1 MKCHEPFLLGEKAM
15 QISFDLGTMKLN
27 NESKSGQYVSNQLTD
42 VVRRLKEQSTRANK
56 EDDSKMMEKIQ
67 AKIKSGKKLTSREES
82 YLKQHNQE
90 LYMQYLRIRRMAEA
104 LEHQLENANSK
115 EEVNDIIFHAVN
127 GISDKDPYKA
137 AIVAALDEVIKD
149 FKKSDGYNNLP
160 SSNEEIEEGRKAR
173 ANKGKENTEDDEI
186 GFFEEVENQEDDFD
200 AMSWSPLQDVIDAMP
215 TFDMQS

>member
-1 MKCHEPFLLGEKAM
+1 M

-42 VVRRLKEQSTRANK
+42 VVRRLKEQSTMANK
-56 EDDSKMMEKIQ
+56 EDDPKMMEKIQ

-115 EEVNDIIFHAVN
+115 EEVNDIIFHAMN

-137 AIVAALDEVIKD
+137 AIVAAMDEVIKE
-149 FKKSDGYNNLP
+149 FKKSDGYKNLP
-160 SSNEEIEEGRKAR
+160 ENEEKIEEGRKAG
-173 ANKGKENTEDDEI
+173 ANKVKEKSKE
-186 GFFEEVENQEDDFD
+186 EDDFD
-200 AMSWSPLQDVIDAMP
+200 AMAWTPLQEVIDAMP
-215 TFDMQS
+215 VFNMQS

>member
-1 MKCHEPFLLGEKAM
+1 M

-42 VVRRLKEQSTRANK
+42 VVRRLKQQSTRSNK

-104 LEHQLENANSK
+104 LEHQLENADSK
-115 EEVNDIIFHAVN
+115 EEVNDIIFHAMN

-160 SSNEEIEEGRKAR
+160 ATNEEIEKGRKAK
-173 ANKGKENTEDDEI
+173 AEKGNKKTEDGDEI
-186 GFFEEVENQEDDFD
+186 VSLESENNNDDFD
-200 AMSWSPLQDVIDAMP
+200 AMAWSPLQDVIDAMP

>member
-1 MKCHEPFLLGEKAM
+1 M

-42 VVRRLKEQSTRANK
+42 VVRRLKQQSTRSNK

-104 LEHQLENANSK
+104 LEHQLENADSK
-115 EEVNDIIFHAVN
+115 EEVNDIIFHAMN

-149 FKKSDGYNNLP
+149 FKKSDGYNKLP
-160 SSNEEIEEGRKAR
+160 ATNEEIEKGRKAK
-173 ANKGKENTEDDEI
+173 AEKGNKKTEDGDEI
-186 GFFEEVENQEDDFD
+186 VSLESENNNDDFD
-200 AMSWSPLQDVIDAMP
+200 AMAWSPLQDVIDAMP

>member
-1 MKCHEPFLLGEKAM
+1 M

-42 VVRRLKEQSTRANK
+42 VVRRLKEQSTMANK
-56 EDDSKMMEKIQ
+56 EDNPKMMEKIQ

-90 LYMQYLRIRRMAEA
+90 LYMQYLRIRRMADA

-115 EEVNDIIFHAVN
+115 EEVNDIIFHAMN

-137 AIVAALDEVIKD
+137 AIVAAMDEVIKE
-149 FKKSDGYNNLP
+149 FKKSDGYKNLP
-160 SSNEEIEEGRKAR
+160 ATNEDIEEGRKAG
-173 ANKGKENTEDDEI
+173 ANKVKEKSKE
-186 GFFEEVENQEDDFD
+186 EDDFD
-200 AMSWSPLQDVIDAMP
+200 VMAWTPLQEVIDAMP
-215 TFDMQS
+215 VFNMQS

>member
-1 MKCHEPFLLGEKAM
+1 M

-42 VVRRLKEQSTRANK
+42 VVRRLKEQSTMANK

-160 SSNEEIEEGRKAR
+160 TTNEEIEKGRKAK
-173 ANKGKENTEDDEI
+173 AEKGNKKPEDGDEI
-186 GFFEEVENQEDDFD
+186 VSLESENNNEDFD
-200 AMSWSPLQDVIDAMP
+200 AMSWSPLQEVIDAMP
-215 TFDMQS
+215 TFNMQF